1 MDVSDGAGEKR
12 VGRDG
17 KARRPPQQS
26 CRRTPRQKDKAPAPN
41 YTMAKAQVAF
51 SNCVVDI
58 LGQLGSPRR
67 ECEFIAWAH
76 TNLTD
81 IAAKRGNAIQA
92 LAAESVDEDDNE
104 AEIKQQV
111 AAAKRDLI
119 QRLEPHLDALE
130 QGVALLR
137 GEREDHAQQY
147 GVKPATFK
155 EMVAA
160 KIKAK
165 EKKDKEAKAEQQ
177 RVEARAS
184 GTRTMRNSKPYA
196 NSCDGP
202 TTMPRSSSKRPRKC
216 PRDSSTARGT
226 IGNCC

>member
-1 MDVSDGAGEKR
+1 MTKLECSKCGATVEAACNCGAAYVPAGARAAQAVAENPEKSDRAIAAELGVGSNTVRRARKPTAPDGAVEKR

-58 LGQLGSPRR
+58 LEQLGSPRR

-137 GEREDHAQQY
+137 GDAERRDAPPMADRP
-147 GVKPATFK
+147 KP
-155 EMVAA
+155 
-160 KIKAK
+160 
-165 EKKDKEAKAEQQ
+165 
-177 RVEARAS
+177 
-184 GTRTMRNSKPYA
+184 
-196 NSCDGP
+196 
-202 TTMPRSSSKRPRKC
+202 
-216 PRDSSTARGT
+216 
-226 IGNCC
+226 